1 MQYKKEVDGLRAISV
16 ISVILFHANFS
27 FFSGGFVGVDIF
39 FVISG
44 YLITGILLREK
55 SAGDFSLAKFYE
67 RRARRILPA
76 LFFVLLSCLPLAW
89 MWLPPIDMKHFTQSL
104 LSVLFFSSNILFYS
118 STGYFDTAAEW
129 KPLLHTW
136 SLAVEEQYYVF
147 FPLLLMLTWRLARY
161 WIVIVL
167 VAIATASLIY
177 AQHQSVNNP
186 AAAFY
191 LLPTRAWELLIGAFI
206 AFYSLSKW
214 YKDFSLPIAN
224 LGSLLGLLMIGYAI
238 FSFNR
243 ENTFTGYYMLIPTL
257 GAALIL
263 VFASQETL
271 VGKLLS
277 LRLLVL
283 IGLISYSAY
292 LWHWP
297 LFVFARYKLLPHV
310 PSPET
315 FGILAIA
322 SLALGFIT
330 WKLIETPF
338 RNRQKISVG
347 MVAACAICAN
357 VFFLGFGLKGY
368 LSKGYESRIA
378 SASEIPVIDFPWL
391 MNGWCFY
398 QPDVSE
404 QLTIGEKGVACWLGD
419 KESPK
424 KAVLIGDSIAGNYEP
439 FWDKVGK
446 QLNLGINPLTTNY
459 CVPTRSQEWTGPV
472 QFKAKEQCFYNRN
485 YFEKNIGLYD
495 VAILSGNWMDY
506 SAKNKLGDVLS
517 LIDFAAANTKT
528 VVVMAAPVAY
538 DINPMELYN
547 KTLLDK
553 TPFDIS
559 QVTVVRDEEQ
569 IRANAILEA
578 TSRHYKNVIY
588 VDRNTLFAIED
599 RPFGVTKENIPFTLD
614 GLHLSTYGSTNSA
627 SIFLQSQKYK
637 DLVMLLDNHNTEF
650 N

>member
-16 ISVILFHANFS
+16 LSVILFHANYTLFQ
-27 FFSGGFVGVDIF
+27 GGFVGVDIF

-44 YLITGILLREK
+44 YLITGILLKEK
-55 SAGDFSLAKFYE
+55 LTGNFSLAHFYE

-89 MWLPPIDMKHFTQSL
+89 MWLPPVDMKHFTQSL
-104 LSVLFFSSNILFYS
+104 LSVLFFSSNIVFYS

-161 WIVIVL
+161 WVVIFL
-167 VAIATASLIY
+167 IIIATTSLIY

-186 AAAFY
+186 ASAFY
-191 LLPTRAWELLIGAFI
+191 LLPARAWELLIGALI

-214 YKDFSLPIAN
+214 NRRFSTPIAN
-224 LGSLLGLLMIGYAI
+224 LGSLLGLLLISSAI
-238 FSFNR
+238 FGFNKD
-243 ENTFTGYYMLIPTL
+243 NAFTGFYMLIPTL
-257 GAALIL
+257 GAALII
-263 VFASQETL
+263 VFATQETL

-277 LRLLVL
+277 LKLLVA

-297 LFVFARYKLLPHV
+297 LFVFARYKLLPQV
-310 PSPET
+310 PSHET

-322 SLALGFIT
+322 SLVLGYIT

-347 MVAACAICAN
+347 MVAACAISAN
-357 VFFLGFGLKGY
+357 IFFLGFGLKGY
-368 LSKGYESRIA
+368 QSKGFESRIA
-378 SASEIPVIDFPWL
+378 TTNETPIIDFPWL
-391 MNGWCFY
+391 LNGWCFY
-398 QPDVSE
+398 QPDVSD
-404 QLTIGEKGVACWLGD
+404 QLTIGEKGVACWLGNKD
-419 KESPK
+419 APK

-459 CVPTRSQEWTGPV
+459 CVPTRNQEWTGPV
-472 QFKAKEQCFYNRN
+472 QFKAKDQCFYNRD

-506 SAKNKLGDVLS
+506 SAKDKLGDVLS
-517 LIDFAAANTKT
+517 LIDFAATNAKI
-528 VVVMAAPVAY
+528 VVIMAAPVAY

-547 KTLLDK
+547 KTLLEK
-553 TPFDIS
+553 TTFDIS
-559 QVTVVRDEEQ
+559 QVTLVRDEEQ
-569 IRANAILEA
+569 TRANAILEA
-578 TSRHYKNVIY
+578 TSKHYKNVIY
-588 VDRNTLFAIED
+588 VDRKTLFAIED
-599 RPFGVTKENIPFTLD
+599 RPFGVTRDNIPFTLD

-627 SIFLQSQKYK
+627 GIFLQSQKYK
-637 DLVMLLDNHNTEF
+637 DLVMLLDNHNAGF